1 MSRSDRFA
9 FGLRL
14 TSNTSDGGLLGVA
27 LSDRV
32 TVSSELPE
40 TLGVVHI
47 GIGEFTSELLLVDE
61 AEVIGARSM
70 VLQGHSEQRGVQLV
84 LDGVEE
90 RSLGL
95 GLNCSTC

>member
-1 MSRSDRFA
+1 MPRPGRFA
-9 FGLRL
+9 IGWGL

-40 TLGVVHI
+40 ALGIVHI
-47 GIGEFTSELLLVDE
+47 GICEFTSELALVDE

-70 VLQGHSEQRGVQLV
+70 VLQGHGE
-84 LDGVEE
+84 
-90 RSLGL
+90 
-95 GLNCSTC
+95 